1 LKDNAPKMNRIR
13 LRWKVFAYLLGFC
26 AFLLVVL
33 WLFQTVFLNDMYKF
47 IRRQEL
53 RSIISMVED
62 EIDNPQLLEILIR
75 IQVENDIM
83 IAPTHEFI
91 PPFGTGPEPRV
102 RQGNVLVETITEN
115 KVFTLRDGRTLSLT
129 FYALITPVDAT
140 VTTLRY
146 QLYFVSGI
154 MLLLAVALATIIA
167 GRVSKPIED
176 INRGA
181 LRLAKGDFDTRF
193 AGKGFSEIS
202 ELSGTL
208 NSAAIELG
216 KVEGLRRELLANVS
230 HDLRTPLSLIY
241 GYAEMMNDFPGEI
254 TPEQTKVI
262 MDETRRMTT
271 LVNDILDISRLETD
285 MERLNVSRFDL
296 TESLLETIRR
306 LQELLKPEGFVITIA
321 YDYNVLVDADEVKI
335 GRAFYNLLINA
346 VNYSGE
352 DRVVAVR
359 QTVAGGIVRV
369 SVTDSGEGVGDDEK
383 PFIWD
388 RYYKSAKQHSRA
400 ITGTGLGLS
409 IVKRI
414 VDLHGGRYGV
424 ESETGKG
431 STFWYEI
438 AAAI

>member
-1 LKDNAPKMNRIR
+1 MNRIR

-154 MLLLAVALATIIA
+154 MLLL
-167 GRVSKPIED
+167 RSPW
-176 INRGA
+176 R
-181 LRLAKGDFDTRF
+181 
-193 AGKGFSEIS
+193 
-202 ELSGTL
+202 
-208 NSAAIELG
+208 
-216 KVEGLRRELLANVS
+216 
-230 HDLRTPLSLIY
+230 P
-241 GYAEMMNDFPGEI
+241 
-254 TPEQTKVI
+254 
-262 MDETRRMTT
+262 
-271 LVNDILDISRLETD
+271 
-285 MERLNVSRFDL
+285 
-296 TESLLETIRR
+296 
-306 LQELLKPEGFVITIA
+306 
-321 YDYNVLVDADEVKI
+321 
-335 GRAFYNLLINA
+335 
-346 VNYSGE
+346 
-352 DRVVAVR
+352 
-359 QTVAGGIVRV
+359 
-369 SVTDSGEGVGDDEK
+369 
-383 PFIWD
+383 
-388 RYYKSAKQHSRA
+388 
-400 ITGTGLGLS
+400 
-409 IVKRI
+409 
-414 VDLHGGRYGV
+414 
-424 ESETGKG
+424 
-431 STFWYEI
+431 
-438 AAAI
+438 

>member
-1 LKDNAPKMNRIR
+1 M
-13 LRWKVFAYLLGFC
+13 
-26 AFLLVVL
+26 
-33 WLFQTVFLNDMYKF
+33 
-47 IRRQEL
+47 
-53 RSIISMVED
+53 
-62 EIDNPQLLEILIR
+62 
-75 IQVENDIM
+75 
-83 IAPTHEFI
+83 
-91 PPFGTGPEPRV
+91 
-102 RQGNVLVETITEN
+102 
-115 KVFTLRDGRTLSLT
+115 
-129 FYALITPVDAT
+129 
-140 VTTLRY
+140 
-146 QLYFVSGI
+146 
-154 MLLLAVALATIIA
+154 
-167 GRVSKPIED
+167 
-176 INRGA
+176 
-181 LRLAKGDFDTRF
+181 
-193 AGKGFSEIS
+193 
-202 ELSGTL
+202 

-262 MDETRRMTT
+262 MDETRRLST